1 MRILIATA
9 VWASLAFNSLAQM
22 PPPRTGVTRTAS
34 STLVNGKPIEIFALT
49 NAAGIEVKAMTYGG
63 IITSWRVPD
72 RRGQMADIVLG
83 HDDPAAYLKDNS
95 PYLGAIVGRY
105 GNRIAKA
112 QFALD
117 GRTYALAANNG
128 VNHLHGGTQGFDKVL
143 WEGEPLRGAA
153 AVAFTHDKRG
163 RRGRVSRASSTCA

>member
-1 MRILIATA
+1 MRILIAAA
-9 VWASLAFNSLAQM
+9 VAASLAFTSLAQTT
-22 PPPRTGVTRTAS
+22 PRRAAGVTRATS
-34 STLVNGKPIEIFALT
+34 STLVNGKPVEIFTLT
-49 NAAGIEVKAMTYGG
+49 NAAGVEVKAMTYGG

-72 RRGQMADIVLG
+72 RRGQIADIVLG
-83 HDDPAAYLKDNS
+83 YDDPAAYLKNNS
-95 PYLGAIVGRY
+95 PYFGAIVGRY

-143 WEGEPLRGAA
+143 WQGEVAAGA
-153 AVAFTHDKRG
+153 
-163 RRGRVSRASSTCA
+163 RASRSAGRASMARKGIRET